1 MGIDKNEWGFRV
13 GHLPHGERNK
23 ISDVPGVTVG
33 HCTLAD
39 GDIQT
44 GVTALLPHPGDVFH
58 DKVLAACHVIN
69 GFGKTTG
76 LVQIDEL
83 GTLETP
89 ILFTNTLS
97 VGTVETALV
106 KYCLLYTSPSPR
118 D

>member
-58 DKVLAACHVIN
+58 DKVLAACMSSTASARPPALSKSMSWVHWRPPSC
-69 GFGKTTG
+69 
-76 LVQIDEL
+76 LP
-83 GTLETP
+83 TP
-89 ILFTNTLS
+89 
-97 VGTVETALV
+97 
-106 KYCLLYTSPSPR
+106 
-118 D
+118 

>member
-44 GVTALLPHPGDVFH
+44 GVTALLPRGCVP
-58 DKVLAACHVIN
+58 
-69 GFGKTTG
+69 
-76 LVQIDEL
+76 
-83 GTLETP
+83 
-89 ILFTNTLS
+89 
-97 VGTVETALV
+97 
-106 KYCLLYTSPSPR
+106 
-118 D
+118 